1 MKYDHDILYQFIP
14 TDHKQ
19 RFLTWNNAYQSIE
32 GINIVGVYTV
42 HYGVNSRAP
51 FEERI
56 LIPLSLYMERLKQKQ
71 RDTILNQII
80 NL

>member
-56 LIPLSLYMERLKQKQ
+56 LIPFSLYKWIK
-71 RDTILNQII
+71 LNPDDYSS
-80 NL
+80 LTGKSY

>member
-42 HYGVNSRAP
+42 HYGDHYGY
-51 FEERI
+51 F
-56 LIPLSLYMERLKQKQ
+56 K
-71 RDTILNQII
+71 II
-80 NL
+80 SVE

>member
-14 TDHKQ
+14 TDHKE
-19 RFLTWNNAYQSIE
+19 RFLSWTTTYPSIE

-51 FEERI
+51 FEQRI
-56 LIPLSLYMERLKQKQ
+56 LIPFSLYMERLKQKQ
-71 RDTILNQII
+71 RDTILNQI
-80 NL
+80 L